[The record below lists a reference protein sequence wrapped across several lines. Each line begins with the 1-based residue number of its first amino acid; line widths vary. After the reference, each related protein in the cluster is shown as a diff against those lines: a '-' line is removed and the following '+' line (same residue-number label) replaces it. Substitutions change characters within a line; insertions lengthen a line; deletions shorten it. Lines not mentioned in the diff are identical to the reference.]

1 MNKLIYL
8 NEFKVDKTYPST
20 GKTYQISKKQ
30 LNYECSICSK
40 EQVVDITTSKQG
52 HKRSIEYYLN
62 KPCKNCEK
70 RQKALDRL
78 ITKAINKFPNRE
90 FDYSLIN
97 LTNFQSGT
105 TPIPVKCNKHN
116 LVFDTS
122 LYNHTAKYYG
132 PNNPNKGGCP
142 ECAKEAQQ
150 IAETFTV
157 QDWTDRLTNLFS
169 HISFN
174 TRLNPTDNLE
184 GFTRI
189 TFNCAYHGSFESNL
203 HNMSKSVYFCPLCA
217 QDNNSWGGRAR
228 RTDIEG
234 TLYLIHIPLLNVWKL
249 GVTKHTV
256 EERQRDLSHEY
267 EVIWTAKF
275 TTLKAAY
282 AEETRLFREYKDNRL
297 KGVPK
302 GLLGKA
308 KGITELLN
316 CSIPLTKVSH
326 S

>member
-30 LNYECSICSK
+30 LNYECSICNK
-40 EQVVDITTSKQG
+40 EQLVNIKTSNQG
-52 HKRSIEYYLN
+52 HKGSIEYHLN

-78 ITKAINKFPNRE
+78 ITKAINKFPNKE

-97 LTNFQSGT
+97 ITNFQSGT
-105 TPIPVKCNKHN
+105 TSIPVKCNKHN
-116 LVFDTS
+116 IVFNTS
-122 LYNHTAKYYG
+122 LYNHTAKYCG

-142 ECAKEAQQ
+142 KCAKESQQ
-150 IAETFTV
+150 EAETFTV
-157 QDWTDRLTNLFS
+157 QDWKNRLKESFS
-169 HISFN
+169 HITFG
-174 TRLNPTDNLE
+174 TDLQITDKLE
-184 GFTRI
+184 GYTRI
-189 TFNCAYHGSFESNL
+189 TFDCKHHGPFESNL
-203 HNMSKSVYFCPLCA
+203 HNISKSVYFCPLCV

-228 RTDIEG
+228 RTDIVG
-234 TLYLIHIPLLNVWKL
+234 TLYLIYIPLLNVWKL

-256 EERQRDLSHEY
+256 EERQRELSYEY
-267 EVIWTAKF
+267 EVIWAVEF

>member
-1 MNKLIYL
+1 MNKLISL
-8 NEFKVDKTYPST
+8 NEFRTDKFYAST
-20 GKTYQISKKQ
+20 GKTYQVTKQ
-30 LNYECSICSK
+30 KLIYLCEVCEI
-40 EQVVDITTSKQG
+40 EHTVDIKTSNESRRG
-52 HKRSIEYYLN
+52 SIGYHLNNPCTSCVKRTDALN
-62 KPCKNCEK
+62 
-70 RQKALDRL
+70 RLLIKAK
-78 ITKAINKFPNRE
+78 TKFTNNE

-97 LTNFQSGT
+97 LANFQSGT
-105 TPIPVKCNKHN
+105 TLVPVKCNKHSLIFN
-116 LVFDTS
+116 TS
-122 LYNHTAKYYG
+122 LYNHTAKYHS
-132 PNNPNKGGCP
+132 PNNPNNGGCP

-150 IAETFTV
+150 DAETFTV
-157 QDWTDRLTNLFS
+157 SEWR
-169 HISFN
+169 
-174 TRLNPTDNLE
+174 TRLEDKFPHIGLNITALSTDKLLGSKE
-184 GFTRI
+184 VSFM
-189 TFNCAYHGSFESNL
+189 CSHHGSFDSTF
-203 HNMSKSVYFCPLCA
+203 HNMSKETYFCKLCA

-256 EERQRDLSHEY
+256 EERQRELSYEY
-267 EVIWTAKF
+267 EVVWTAEF

>member
-1 MNKLIYL
+1 MNKLIKL
-8 NEFKVDKTYPST
+8 NEFRVDKTYPST
-20 GKTYQISKKQ
+20 GKTYQVTKKQ
-30 LNYECSICSK
+30 LTYVCSVCSQEDTVNIK
-40 EQVVDITTSKQG
+40 TSKQG
-52 HKRSIEYYLN
+52 KNGSIEYYLN
-62 KPCKNCEK
+62 KPCKNCDK

-78 ITKAINKFPNRE
+78 LIKAVNKFQNKE
-90 FDYSLIN
+90 FDYSLIS
-97 LTNFQSGT
+97 LANFQSGT
-105 TPIPVKCNKHN
+105 TSVPIKCNKHN
-116 LVFDTS
+116 LVFNTS
-122 LYNHTAKYYG
+122 LYNHTAKSYG
-132 PNNPNKGGCP
+132 PNNPNNGGCP

-150 IAETFTV
+150 DAETFTV
-157 QDWTDRLTNLFS
+157 SEWR
-169 HISFN
+169 
-174 TRLNPTDNLE
+174 TRLEDKFPHIGLNITSLSTDKLLGSKE
-184 GFTRI
+184 VGFM
-189 TFNCAYHGSFESNL
+189 CSHHGSFDSTF
-203 HNMSKSVYFCPLCA
+203 HNMSKETYFCKLCA

-267 EVIWTAKF
+267 EIIWTAKF